1 MKYKCPICNEELK
14 FADKRMVC
22 KNNHSFDMAKSGYVN
37 LFITNSTNHGD
48 NDIMANSR
56 RDFLAKGYYQP
67 LKAKIIETIDQ
78 YKPNNLLDLACGEGY
93 YTADFP
99 VEDKCGIDLSKKAIN
114 IASKADKNTQD
125 IIASIFNNHLYD
137 NSIDMITTIFAPIA
151 YDEIIRLLKD
161 DGIFIMVNPGTDH
174 LYELKQQVY
183 DNPYKNEETIF
194 NYDNLKEIDIIKVK
208 GIMKLDNNTDIINLF
223 NMTPYYLKTS
233 RKDIEKLNNITSLDI
248 TYDFNIH
255 IFKKQF
261 TSK

>member
-1 MKYKCPICNEELK
+1 
-14 FADKRMVC
+14 
-22 KNNHSFDMAKSGYVN
+22 MA
-37 LFITNSTNHGD
+37 
-48 NDIMANSR
+48 
-56 RDFLAKGYYQP
+56 
-67 LKAKIIETIDQ
+67 E
-78 YKPNNLLDLACGEGY
+78 
-93 YTADFP
+93 
-99 VEDKCGIDLSKKAIN
+99 
-114 IASKADKNTQD
+114 
-125 IIASIFNNHLYD
+125 
-137 NSIDMITTIFAPIA
+137 
-151 YDEIIRLLKD
+151 KD